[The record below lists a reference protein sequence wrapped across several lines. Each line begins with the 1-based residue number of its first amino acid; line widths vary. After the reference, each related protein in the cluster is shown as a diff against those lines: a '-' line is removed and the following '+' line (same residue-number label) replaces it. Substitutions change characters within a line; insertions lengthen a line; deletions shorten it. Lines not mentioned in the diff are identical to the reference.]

1 MDSIQEELDSTDWR
15 TELSRRPM
23 EAAWTYFRERLE
35 KAIETHVPS
44 GTHRTR
50 LKNPWMTREILRLVR
65 QKRRRW
71 QALKRSPTKENEEEY
86 RRIEK
91 ETSNKIRNA

>member
-1 MDSIQEELDSTDWR
+1 M
-15 TELSRRPM
+15 
-23 EAAWTYFRERLE
+23 
-35 KAIETHVPS
+35 PS

-91 ETSNKIRNA
+91 ETANKIRNAKRKLERELVNDKDKNNSKFTR